1 MRHRILNGPSHHMR
15 AYLLSLEAKGWAEP
29 LTSYNYWKTYGS
41 TLGSL
46 LVMDSYV
53 SMAVGLSGGAQSS
66 VSLSI
71 NRQFRYLK
79 QYTHINA
86 RMLQRKISHDDI
98 IDAIKKPLKIKSEKI
113 DKFGRSSQ
121 VYIGKRVTV
130 VVNPKTG
137 KLITAYPT
145 GSKMIKKYSR

>member
-1 MRHRILNGPSHHMR
+1 
-15 AYLLSLEAKGWAEP
+15 
-29 LTSYNYWKTYGS
+29 
-41 TLGSL
+41 
-46 LVMDSYV
+46 MDSYV